1 MLEPEWALFDRCLER
16 NGEKQIRQRDHRNA
30 EGGRG
35 NEMTALD
42 SESQRKQKQTHAQ
55 RESETLIKRHGERG
69 DRGNPDRMGQ
79 ILPREV
85 CERFAPPRMKRERKA
100 EKDEQACEQLGHH
113 PSAGKGKRA
122 HREIA
127 AQSEY
132 QKPEDDKYAADDVIG
147 TNDQACVLSRMT
159 SARSLAPARRC
170 PRRRN

>member
-1 MLEPEWALFDRCLER
+1 MLEPEWALLDRCLER
-16 NGEKQIRQRDHRNA
+16 NGEKQIGQGNNRNA
-30 EGGRG
+30 ESGRG
-35 NEMTALD
+35 NGMTALD
-42 SESQRKQKQTHAQ
+42 SESQRKQKQAHAQ
-55 RESETLIKRHGERG
+55 RESETLIERHGERG
-69 DRGNPDRMGQ
+69 DRGNPDRMRQ

-85 CERFAPPRMKRERKA
+85 CERFAPPRMKRERKT
-100 EKDEQACEQLGHH
+100 KQDEQACQQLGHH
-113 PSAGKGKRA
+113 PRAGKGKRA

-170 PRRRN
+170 PRLRN